1 MYEKGEDENKSSC
14 CIKKIEIMKKV
25 VFNSL
30 ILILFIMVNNSNIV
44 MNEKLNNYTC
54 IYMII
59 DVKFINSL
67 TLNIISMDII

>member
-30 ILILFIMVNNSNIV
+30 ILILFIMINNSNII

-67 TLNIISMDII
+67 TLNIISIDII

>member
-14 CIKKIEIMKKV
+14 CIKKIKIMKKV

-30 ILILFIMVNNSNIV
+30 ILILFIMVNNSNVI

-67 TLNIISMDII
+67 TLNIISIDII

>member
-67 TLNIISMDII
+67 TLNIISIDII

>member
-30 ILILFIMVNNSNIV
+30 ILVLFIMVNNSNIV

-67 TLNIISMDII
+67 TLNIISIDII

>member
-1 MYEKGEDENKSSC
+1 
-14 CIKKIEIMKKV
+14 MKKV

-30 ILILFIMVNNSNIV
+30 ILILFIMVDNSNIV

-67 TLNIISMDII
+67 TLNIISIDII